1 MHMLT
6 LKQAIRQAKKDK
18 VAVAHFNISEFV
30 TLKACWEAAQELSA
44 TAGRQIPLIIGVSE
58 GEQKFLGTT
67 EAVDLIKHMRKN
79 HQYPIFLNADHHK
92 SVESCKAAID
102 AGFDSV
108 IIDAADKSF
117 EENVRMTREVV
128 QYARASK
135 NKKVSIEGELGF
147 IGSGSDVKDKLP
159 DGVQIT
165 EDTITKPEEAAK
177 FVAET
182 GVDLLAPAI
191 GNVHGMFSASDSPFP
206 KGSTAQPGGISSPV
220 YIKHLFIKRV
230 KEIRKA
236 AKVPLVLHGGSGTPD
251 EDFVKAI
258 EAGVQI
264 VHISTELRRAWRV
277 GAEKGLAQH
286 PTEVAPYKLLESSL
300 AEVKAVALAR
310 LKLFNK
316 IS

>member
-1 MHMLT
+1 MKPS
-6 LKQAIRQAKKDK
+6 LKRCVREAKKNK
-18 VAVAHFNISEFV
+18 VAIAHFNISEFV
-30 TLKACWEAAQELSA
+30 TLKACWEATQELSA
-44 TAGRQIPLIIGVSE
+44 TAGRQIPIIIGVSE

-67 EAVDLIKHMRKN
+67 EAVDLITHMRKN
-79 HQYPIFLNADHHK
+79 HNYPIFLNADHHK
-92 SVESCKAAID
+92 SAQSCKEAID

-117 EENVRMTREVV
+117 EENVRMTKEVV

-135 NKKVSIEGELGF
+135 NKKVLIEGELGF
-147 IGSGSDVKDKLP
+147 IGSGSMVRDKLP

-177 FVAET
+177 FVVET
-182 GVDLLAPAI
+182 GVDMLAPAI
-191 GNVHGMFSASDSPFP
+191 GNVHGMFKDS
-206 KGSTAQPGGISSPV
+206 STFV
-220 YIKHLFIKRV
+220 KHLFIKRV

-264 VHISTELRRAWRV
+264 VHISTELRRAWTA
-277 GAEKGLAQH
+277 GMGKALQEH
-286 PTEVAPYKLLESSL
+286 PNEVAPYKLLETSL
-300 AEVKAVALAR
+300 ADVKAVALAR

-316 IS
+316 L